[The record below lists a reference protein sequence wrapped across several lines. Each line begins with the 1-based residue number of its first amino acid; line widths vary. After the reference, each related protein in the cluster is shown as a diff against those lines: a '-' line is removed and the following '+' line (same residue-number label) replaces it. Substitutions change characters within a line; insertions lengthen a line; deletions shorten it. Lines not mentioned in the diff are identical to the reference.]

1 MTKKNNVFIEI
12 TNHDIFDKLNLL
24 LENNTEQH
32 NEIIIH
38 QKETNGKVKR
48 NYLVAMGAMSLSVIL
63 LGFLFQYIVG
73 G

>member
-1 MTKKNNVFIEI
+1 MTKKNKIFMEI
-12 TNHDIFDKLNLL
+12 TNKDIFDKINLL
-24 LENNTEQH
+24 IDNNTKQH
-32 NEIIIH
+32 GEIVIH